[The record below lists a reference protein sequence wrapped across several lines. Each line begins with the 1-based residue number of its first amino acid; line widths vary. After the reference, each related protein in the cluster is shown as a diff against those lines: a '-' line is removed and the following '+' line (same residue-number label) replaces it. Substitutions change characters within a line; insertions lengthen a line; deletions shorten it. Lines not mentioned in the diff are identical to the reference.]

1 MNNMPTFIP
10 TLHPDYNKNRAHLLA
25 AGFIERTKTIF
36 VKDKIAVQIPFWL
49 DDEGG
54 YVEIYDT
61 TASNV
66 MRIGYF
72 GQHCEVSR
80 NEHS

>member
-1 MNNMPTFIP
+1 MPTFIP
-10 TLHPDYNKNRAHLLA
+10 TLHPDYDKSRAHLLA
-25 AGFIERTKTIF
+25 AGFTERTKTVF

-49 DDEGG
+49 GDEGG

-66 MRIGYF
+66 MRIGYL
-72 GQHCEVSR
+72 GQHCEVSK

>member
-1 MNNMPTFIP
+1 MPTFIP
-10 TLHPDYNKNRAHLLA
+10 TLHPDYDKTRQHLLA
-25 AGFIERTKTIF
+25 AGFTERTKTIF
-36 VKDKIAVQIPFWL
+36 VNGTIAVQIPFWL
-49 DDEGG
+49 EDEGG